1 MSKKI
6 DVYSDGSSYSQSLVK
21 LVQEHACSKCEIT
34 IHHIEEGQ
42 FMTPSIW
49 MDGKVVNISKYE
61 EKKA

>member
-1 MSKKI
+1 MGKKI
-6 DVYSDGSSYSQSLVK
+6 DVYSDGSSYSQSLIK

-42 FMTPSIW
+42 SMNPSVW
-49 MDGKVVNISKYE
+49 MDGKQVDVTKYE